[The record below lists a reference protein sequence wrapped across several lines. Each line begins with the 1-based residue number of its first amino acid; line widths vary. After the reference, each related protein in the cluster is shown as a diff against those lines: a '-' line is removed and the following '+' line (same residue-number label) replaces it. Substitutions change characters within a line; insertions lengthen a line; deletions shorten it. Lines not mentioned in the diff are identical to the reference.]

1 LNCPQRKNEITPEK
15 RNSFRRERMPD
26 NSIVVEQVT
35 EQIQRVNARMTKI
48 KQKVA
53 VMSGKSGVG

>member
-1 LNCPQRKNEITPEK
+1 MPE
-15 RNSFRRERMPD
+15 

-53 VMSGKSGVG
+53 VMSGKGGVG

>member
-1 LNCPQRKNEITPEK
+1 MPE
-15 RNSFRRERMPD
+15 

-48 KQKVA
+48 KKKVA
-53 VMSGKSGVG
+53 VMGGKGGVG